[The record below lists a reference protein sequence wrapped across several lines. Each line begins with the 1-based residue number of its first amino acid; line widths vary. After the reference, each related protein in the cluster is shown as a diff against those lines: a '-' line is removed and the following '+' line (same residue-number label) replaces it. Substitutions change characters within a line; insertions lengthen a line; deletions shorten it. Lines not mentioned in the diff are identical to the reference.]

1 VAFQLF
7 LLKINFCQ
15 ILMASQIFSHWRFR
29 GWVQRCLLLI
39 VPLTLKQ
46 IAQLTWL
53 NFINVW

>member
-39 VPLTLKQ
+39 VPLT
-46 IAQLTWL
+46 
-53 NFINVW
+53 